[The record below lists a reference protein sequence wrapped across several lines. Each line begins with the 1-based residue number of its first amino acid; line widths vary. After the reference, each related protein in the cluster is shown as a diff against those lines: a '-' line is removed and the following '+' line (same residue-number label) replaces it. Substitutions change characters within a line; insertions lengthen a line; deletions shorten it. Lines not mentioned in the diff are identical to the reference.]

1 MKIKLRFNENTLLVR
16 IFKDITL
23 FYDKELNEYDIKIA
37 GKYEYIKIQDELTAI
52 KLWKENVLY
61 QYGHE
66 FETYK
71 GKEYHYHNLFDGSV
85 VGKVITYKKWLEGYL
100 NETKQDN
107 NRSVN

>member
-16 IFKDITL
+16 IFKDIIL

-52 KLWKENVLY
+52 KLWKETVLD

-71 GKEYHYHNLFDGSV
+71 DKEYHYRNLLDLR
-85 VGKVITYKKWLEGYL
+85 VGGKKESHIKNGWR
-100 NETKQDN
+100 DI
-107 NRSVN
+107 